1 MKKTIC
7 LVAVILSLLFGMS
20 VSAFQPYIG
29 YTYDEWDSGILAAI
43 GYGVESVH
51 YGSADGAV
59 ALESPKD
66 ICIDESGQICVLGSG
81 DKGVTVFNSDFTFVK
96 KIDQFVMSDGTPYTL
111 IDARSVEAANGKLMI
126 ADYENMAL
134 VISDYDGNVLQLIEK
149 PTNPTFP
156 ADMEFRPYAVTIDT
170 DGNIYALILEIY
182 QGAAV
187 FTPNGEFKGFY
198 GSNKVTP
205 TLQVLADQFWKKLMN
220 ETQRD
225 QLSDYVPQPIKNME
239 ITANGFMYCCTE
251 TCDYGNSNLR
261 CINPYGEDVWK
272 GTNATGDLE
281 YAVSKGSNLSTEF
294 VDVAVSDTG
303 YIFGLDS
310 TMGRVFMYDPDHN
323 LTFSF
328 GGLGKQEG
336 VFSDPTALEVRGSR
350 VYVLD
355 AAKKSITVFEPT
367 EYGKQVVAALDM
379 YFDSRYDESV
389 DLWNQVLKQNGN
401 EANAYDGIGK
411 ALLYSGDYQEAMEYF
426 RLAGN
431 RTYESRAFELY
442 RTQLLRKFFPQ
453 IVLGIFIAIFV
464 LAAVMVVRKLRRK
477 QPAAAKA
484 AAVVETEAKPS
495 KHLWREYFRTLLH
508 PVDSFDEMRYQK
520 SGSVWIAG
528 LFVALFFLFTL
539 LERHMLAFRF
549 NTYTVENT
557 NVLLIFLS
565 TVLLVVLAVLSNWG
579 LTTLWDG
586 KANMRLIWIV
596 FGYSLSPYVVSILL
610 RTLLSSLLTIE
621 EGAFTGI
628 LTGACLLWSALLLWF
643 GLLQTQEFTVKKN
656 ILCILCT
663 VAGMALL
670 LLLGFL
676 VIMLFQEL
684 FIFLGDFGK
693 ELLQRLA

>member
-1 MKKTIC
+1 MRKVIC
-7 LVAVILSLLFGMS
+7 LTVVVFLLLFEVP
-20 VSAFQPYIG
+20 VSAFQPYRG

-43 GYGVESVH
+43 GYGATVVH
-51 YGSADGAV
+51 YGDADGKV
-59 ALESPKD
+59 TLDSPQD
-66 ICIDESGQICVLGSG
+66 MCIDEDGRICVLGSG
-81 DKGVTVFNSDFTFVK
+81 DKGITILNSDFTFVK
-96 KIDQFVMSDGTPYTL
+96 KVNEFVLPDGTPYAL
-111 IDARSVEAANGKLMI
+111 IDARSVEAADGKIII
-126 ADYENMAL
+126 ADYENMTL
-134 VISDYDGNVLQLIEK
+134 VVSDYDGNILQLIEK

-156 ADMEFRPYAVTIDT
+156 SEMEFRPYSVTVDS

-187 FTPNGEFKGFY
+187 FTPSGEFKGFY

-225 QLSDYVPQPIKNME
+225 QLSNYVPQPIKNMA
-239 ITANGFMYCCTE
+239 ITEDGFMYCCTE

-281 YAVSKGSNLSTEF
+281 YAVSKESILSTEF

-310 TMGRVFMYDPDHN
+310 TMGRVFMYDLDHN
-323 LTFSF
+323 LVFSF
-328 GGLGKQEG
+328 GGLGKQAG
-336 VFSDPTALEVRGSR
+336 VFSDPTALEVRGSN

-355 AAKKSITVFEPT
+355 SAKNSITVFEPT
-367 EYGKQVVAALDM
+367 EYGAQVVAALDM
-379 YFDSRYDESV
+379 YFDSRYAESV

-411 ALLYSGDYQEAMEYF
+411 ALLYSGEYREAMEYF

-453 IVLGIFIAIFV
+453 IVLGVFVAVCILMIVMIARKFRRRQSVSV
-464 LAAVMVVRKLRRK
+464 LKTVSITKK
-477 QPAAAKA
+477 KS
-484 AAVVETEAKPS
+484 S
-495 KHLWREYFRTLLH
+495 KHVWKEYFHTLIH
-508 PVDSFDEMRYQK
+508 PIDSFDEIRYKK
-520 SGSVWIAG
+520 SGSVWISG
-528 LFVALFFLFTL
+528 LFVAFFFLFTL
-539 LERHMLAFRF
+539 MERHMLAFRF

-557 NVLLIFLS
+557 NVLLIFLA

-579 LTTLWDG
+579 LSTLWDG
-586 KANMRLIWIV
+586 KADMRLIWIV
-596 FGYSLSPYVVSILL
+596 FGYALSPYVVSILL
-610 RTLLSSLLTIE
+610 RTLLSGLLTVE
-621 EGAFTGI
+621 EGVFTGI
-628 LTGACLLWSALLLWF
+628 LTGLCLLWSGLLLWF

-676 VIMLFQEL
+676 VIMLFQE
-684 FIFLGDFGK
+684 FFVFLGDFGK